1 MLRSLSVGP
10 VRVLGVEALFSDNT
24 TATTDRAGN
33 ELDAAGRATRQRLLS
48 GLNTAQAAAVTSD
61 ALALRII
68 AGAGSGKTRVLT
80 RRIARRVAEGE
91 VDPRRVL
98 AVTFTRKAAAELRQ
112 RIDHLGL
119 RGGINAGTFHAIA
132 YTQLR
137 QRWEERGINPPEL
150 LDRKVGFV
158 ARLMRGG
165 SSTLPLDVVSEIEW
179 AKARMISAGDYP
191 AQAAIANRRVPI
203 APEAVADIY
212 ARYEETKLGRRMV
225 DFDDLLRLATR
236 DIEAD
241 PEYAAARRW
250 RFRHLFVD
258 EFQDVNPLQFRLL
271 QAWVGPQVDL
281 CVVGDPNQTIYAWNG
296 ADSQFLDQFPTL
308 MPDAETIELN
318 ENYRSTPQILGLAN
332 TVLSQ
337 TPSRRFDLVPNRP
350 DGPVPNI
357 VSFDTETAEAR
368 GIARLAR
375 DAHRPGSRWSDQAVL
390 IRTNAQLTVFEEAFS
405 AAGIPFRSR
414 GGGRLLD
421 QPEIKD
427 ILTRLRRGGGS
438 LQVHLSDIESQLASQ
453 SPAQSPAADAATGD
467 DEPLPVPPDES
478 VAPVVG
484 GLTDERS
491 ANVAELLRLGREFLD
506 LEPEGTSAS
515 FLSWLNSAL
524 RNDNSGGATDAVD
537 LATFHAAKGLEWP
550 IVYVAGLEEG
560 LVPIHYANTEEASN
574 EETRLLYVA
583 LTRAERQLT
592 LTWAE
597 KRSFGT
603 RSQNRKRSPLLDTVG
618 IAIQLLRESTS
629 TIDLTA
635 SVAAVAAERAK
646 LRASDGGSRPRRLP
660 GVKGDAP
667 ALSPEELVLLDR
679 LKKWRI
685 EHARASD
692 VPAFVIFNDA
702 TLHEVARQQ
711 PSTARELTAIS
722 GIGTVKAQRFGPD
735 LLRLVA
741 EHNDR

>member
-1 MLRSLSVGP
+1 MG
-10 VRVLGVEALFSDNT
+10 
-24 TATTDRAGN
+24 
-33 ELDAAGRATRQRLLS
+33 
-48 GLNTAQAAAVTSD
+48 
-61 ALALRII
+61 
-68 AGAGSGKTRVLT
+68 
-80 RRIARRVAEGE
+80 
-91 VDPRRVL
+91 
-98 AVTFTRKAAAELRQ
+98 
-112 RIDHLGL
+112 
-119 RGGINAGTFHAIA
+119 
-132 YTQLR
+132 
-137 QRWEERGINPPEL
+137 
-150 LDRKVGFV
+150 
-158 ARLMRGG
+158 
-165 SSTLPLDVVSEIEW
+165 
-179 AKARMISAGDYP
+179 
-191 AQAAIANRRVPI
+191 
-203 APEAVADIY
+203 
-212 ARYEETKLGRRMV
+212 
-225 DFDDLLRLATR
+225 
-236 DIEAD
+236 
-241 PEYAAARRW
+241 
-250 RFRHLFVD
+250 
-258 EFQDVNPLQFRLL
+258 
-271 QAWVGPQVDL
+271 GPQVDL
-281 CVVGDPNQTIYAWNG
+281 CVVGDPNQAIYAWNG

-390 IRTNAQLTVFEEAFS
+390 VRTNAQLTVFEEAFS

-438 LQVHLSDIESQLASQ
+438 LQVHLSDIESQLAQSPSQ
-453 SPAQSPAADAATGD
+453 SRGDAATGD

-478 VAPVVG
+478 VTRSSAGSRRTERQRRRVAAARAGVPRSRTRRHQRIVPVVAQLG
-484 GLTDERS
+484 
-491 ANVAELLRLGREFLD
+491 VAQRQQR
-506 LEPEGTSAS
+506 
-515 FLSWLNSAL
+515 
-524 RNDNSGGATDAVD
+524 RRHRAVD
-537 LATFHAAKGLEWP
+537 LARSGQGPQWP

-646 LRASDGGSRPRRLP
+646 LRASDGGSRPPLARGQGRCP
-660 GVKGDAP
+660 GA
-667 ALSPEELVLLDR
+667 
-679 LKKWRI
+679 
-685 EHARASD
+685 
-692 VPAFVIFNDA
+692 
-702 TLHEVARQQ
+702 VAKSWSC
-711 PSTARELTAIS
+711 STA
-722 GIGTVKAQRFGPD
+722 
-735 LLRLVA
+735 
-741 EHNDR
+741 